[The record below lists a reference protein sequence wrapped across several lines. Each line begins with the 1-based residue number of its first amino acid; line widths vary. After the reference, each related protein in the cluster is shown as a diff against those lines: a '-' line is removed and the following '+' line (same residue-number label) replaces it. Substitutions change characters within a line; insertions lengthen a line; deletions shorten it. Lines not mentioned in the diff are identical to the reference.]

1 MESSYGQDFHFAI
14 LASIDYI
21 SKRVR
26 WRRFLML
33 SIPSGA
39 GGPEEV
45 ISNYS
50 KRKCGL
56 SCMPCRDRPGPL

>member
-26 WRRFLML
+26 WRRFFFFFN
-33 SIPSGA
+33 A
-39 GGPEEV
+39 FHPE
-45 ISNYS
+45 
-50 KRKCGL
+50 R
-56 SCMPCRDRPGPL
+56 RRRP